1 MSAGRERLVLVSGV
15 DDAGRGCVIGP
26 LVIAG
31 ILVEERNISS
41 LKSLGVKDSKQLSSR
56 KRLLL
61 VPKIEDV
68 VLKSSYAYILPDEI
82 DNAVLKG
89 KKFQRLN
96 FLEAKAMAKVID
108 QLNPDIA
115 YVDACDV
122 SADRYGC
129 QVEDLLRTK
138 SKVVSEHKADINHPV
153 VSAASILAKV
163 RRDSAIES
171 LKLAYGDFG
180 SGYPHD
186 TKLRL
191 FLAKCFEDNGCFP
204 EVVRKSWK
212 TVRDIVD
219 LNCQRKLT

>member
-1 MSAGRERLVLVSGV
+1 MVLVSGV

-31 ILVEERNISS
+31 ILVEEKDISS
-41 LKSLGVKDSKQLSSR
+41 LKSLGVKDSKQLTFR

-61 VPKIEDV
+61 VPKIEGV
-68 VLKSSYAYILPDEI
+68 ALKSSYTYIMPNEI
-82 DNAVLKG
+82 DKAVLKG

-108 QLNPDIA
+108 RLNPDIA

-122 SADRYGC
+122 LANRYGR
-129 QVEDLLRTK
+129 QIEDLLRTK
-138 SKVVSEHKADINHPV
+138 TKVVSEHKADINYPV

-171 LKLAYGDFG
+171 LKLVYGDFG

-186 TKLRL
+186 AKLRL

-204 EVVRKSWK
+204 DAVRKSWK
-212 TVRDIVD
+212 TVRDVVD
-219 LNCQRKLT
+219 LSYQKKLI

>member
-1 MSAGRERLVLVSGV
+1 MVLVSGV

-31 ILVEERNISS
+31 ILVEEKDVSS
-41 LKSLGVKDSKQLSSR
+41 LKSLGVKDSKQLTFR
-56 KRLLL
+56 KRLFLA
-61 VPKIEDV
+61 PRIEGV
-68 VLKSSYAYILPDEI
+68 VLKSSYAYILPEEI
-82 DNAVLKG
+82 DKAVLKG

-108 QLNPDIA
+108 QLNPDVA

-122 SADRYGC
+122 LPDRYGR
-129 QVEDLLRTK
+129 QIEGLLRTK
-138 SKVVSEHKADINHPV
+138 TKVVSEHKADINHPV

-171 LKLAYGDFG
+171 LKRVYGDFG

-186 TKLRL
+186 AKLRL
-191 FLAKCFEDNGCFP
+191 FLANCLEDNGRFP
-204 EVVRKSWK
+204 EAVRKSWK

-219 LNCQRKLT
+219 LNYQRKLI